1 MNLAET
7 FAPQERAAK
16 QVAKVIIGI
25 HGLANKP
32 SRETLTGW
40 WEEAI
45 REGLLVNCGLDDAA
59 FDFEMVYWANL
70 LYKNP
75 QHQDPDFDFDALYL
89 GEPYYRAD
97 QDALREYKD
106 GWRDRVRAELSDT
119 VGSALDAVRGRV
131 GGDWLTDFVLRSKLK
146 DLDFY
151 WDDER
156 TLKDVNGNSG
166 VAKNMLQAELIA
178 ALRKHSGNG
187 NQIMVIAHSMG
198 SIIAYDVLRD
208 LGRPTLS
215 VDVPYFV
222 TIGCPLGLS
231 LVQEHIE
238 KFRWDENVRTPS
250 VVSKKWVNFA
260 DPLDPVAVDTHLRG
274 EYGENG
280 RGVRVK
286 DDLVSNDYAV
296 RGSSN
301 HHKSYG
307 YLRTPEMSRLVKEFM
322 ESS

>member
-1 MNLAET
+1 MAN
-7 FAPQERAAK
+7 
-16 QVAKVIIGI
+16 VIIGI

-32 SRETLTGW
+32 KRETLAKW

-45 REGLLVNCGLDDAA
+45 REGLLVNCGLSVAS
-59 FDFEMVYWANL
+59 FDFEMVHWANL

-75 QHQDPDFDFDALYL
+75 QHEDEDFDFDELYL
-89 GEPYYRAD
+89 REPYYKAAPG
-97 QDALREYKD
+97 ALREYRD

-151 WDDER
+151 WDEKR
-156 TLKDVNGNSG
+156 TLKDSSGNPG
-166 VAKNMLQAELIA
+166 VAREVLQGELTA
-178 ALRKHSGNG
+178 TLHKHDGDGND
-187 NQIMVIAHSMG
+187 IMVIAHSMG

-208 LGRPTLS
+208 LGHPTPS

-231 LVQEHIE
+231 LVKEHIE
-238 KFRWDENVRTPS
+238 KFRWDDTVRTPS
-250 VVSKKWVNFA
+250 VVSKKWANFA
-260 DPLDPVAVDTHLRG
+260 DPLDPVAVDNHLRG
-274 EYGENG
+274 EYGENS

-286 DDLVSNDYAV
+286 DDLVSNDYKV
-296 RGSSN
+296 EDKNN
-301 HHKSYG
+301 HHKPYG